1 MSLAAPQARSRAAVL
16 AHRAAAELALLVAV
30 GVFMALLGP
39 FDSGRNPLGERLIYW
54 LVLIVGGGLIGVA
67 IDEALGRRLGRFWP
81 RLAAD
86 SVLMTPAVTL
96 LVIVVAHLM
105 FGSPIWPRYRVGL
118 SFQVFVVCVAV
129 MALRQLAWRETPPAV
144 APAPGAETEAD
155 ATLAFRQRL
164 SARRREARLLA
175 VQAED
180 HYLRVHTD
188 GGDELITL
196 RFADA
201 LAELAA
207 APGFRTHRSWWVAA
221 SALEAVRWRR
231 GRGEARLACGL
242 TVPVSRGQS
251 AALKRA
257 GWR

>member
-1 MSLAAPQARSRAAVL
+1 MTDTAPRARSRTAVL
-16 AHRAAAELALLVAV
+16 ARRAAAELGLLAAV

-39 FDSGRNPLGERLIYW
+39 FDSGRNPLGERLVYW
-54 LVLIVGGGLIGVA
+54 LILIVGGGLIGIA
-67 IDEALGRRLGRFWP
+67 IDEVLGRRLGRFWR

-96 LVIVVAHLM
+96 LVVVVAHLM
-105 FGSPIWPRYRVGL
+105 FGARIWPSYRLGL

-129 MALRQLAWRETPPAV
+129 MALRQLAWPEAPVVAAV
-144 APAPGAETEAD
+144 APAETED
-155 ATLAFRQRL
+155 EATHAFRQRL
-164 SARRREARLLA
+164 SARRRAARLLA
-175 VQAED
+175 VEAED

-188 GGDELITL
+188 GGQELITL

-221 SALEAVRWRR
+221 SAIEAVRWRR

-242 TVPVSRGQS
+242 VAPISRGES
-251 AALKRA
+251 PALKRA

>member
-1 MSLAAPQARSRAAVL
+1 MLRTSPIRRPQAAVL
-16 AHRAAAELALLVAV
+16 LRRALAELALLSAA

-39 FDSGRNPLGERLIYW
+39 FGSAQNTLRARFIYW
-54 LVLIVGGGLIGVA
+54 LVLIVGGGVIGIA
-67 IDEALGRRLGRFWP
+67 IDETLGRRLGHFWR

-86 SVLMTPAVTL
+86 SLLTTPGVTL
-96 LVIVVAHLM
+96 LVVIVAHVM
-105 FGSPIWPRYRVGL
+105 FGSAVWPNYGPRL
-118 SFQVFVVCVAV
+118 AFQVFVVCVAV
-129 MALRQLAWRETPPAV
+129 MALRQLAWRHTPPA
-144 APAPGAETEAD
+144 PPLEIDAD
-155 ATLAFRQRL
+155 PTLAFRQRL

-175 VQAED
+175 VEAED

-188 GGDELITL
+188 AGEELISL

-201 LAELAA
+201 LEELAA

-221 SALEAVRWRR
+221 GGLETVRWRR
-231 GRGEARLACGL
+231 GRGEARLTSGL
-242 TVPVSRGQS
+242 VIPVSRGQS